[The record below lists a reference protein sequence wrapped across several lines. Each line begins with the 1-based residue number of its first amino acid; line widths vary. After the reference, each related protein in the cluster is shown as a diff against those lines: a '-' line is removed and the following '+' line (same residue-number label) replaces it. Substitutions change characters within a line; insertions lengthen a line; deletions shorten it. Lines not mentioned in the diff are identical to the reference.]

1 MALTLPYRFA
11 VSMYRDDGSSLG
23 TVPVNRDFEAA
34 LEWTRFY
41 HQRRGELPLDGNGGA
56 SILPLW
62 ERKLGEPYCRGFRVH
77 CQNGHS
83 KKASGDGPA
92 ALAQSSRIGVW
103 WHP

>member
-23 TVPVNRDFEAA
+23 TVPVNRDFEAV

-62 ERKLGEPYCRGFRVH
+62 ERKLGEPYCRGFRVEIPRPGRH
-77 CQNGHS
+77 PV
-83 KKASGDGPA
+83 ASDFPTSHFREYA
-92 ALAQSSRIGVW
+92 SA
-103 WHP
+103 